1 MDATTHTSI
10 HTTPKH
16 STLLVTQNVQTK
28 TVGKRFF
35 EQI

>member
-1 MDATTHTSI
+1 MDATSHSSV

-28 TVGKRFF
+28 TVGKPLF